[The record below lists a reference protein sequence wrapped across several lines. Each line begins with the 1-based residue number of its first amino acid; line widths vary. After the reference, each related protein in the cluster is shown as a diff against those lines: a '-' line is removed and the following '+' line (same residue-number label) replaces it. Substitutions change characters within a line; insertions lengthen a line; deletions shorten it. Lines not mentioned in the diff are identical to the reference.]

1 MTEDNRERPMQPARE
16 AISSSETAS
25 QAPGGLPP
33 DEQAEN
39 TAEVAPVRFVQPPA
53 GSIEFG
59 AFTQLLTAAQ
69 QCGLVANTDAIVTAR
84 DREFRLGRY
93 QRAFDIIEGLYLQL
107 NARAAQRQGEL
118 RRQEIQYKSGTLK
131 LTSREWM
138 LRQRQATEQTQ
149 KIERARRQF
158 ARLLDGLRVLRAF
171 QPE

>member
-1 MTEDNRERPMQPARE
+1 MTEDNRERLLQPARE
-16 AISSSETAS
+16 ASASSETTS
-25 QAPGGLPP
+25 PAPGGLPP
-33 DEQAEN
+33 HEPAE
-39 TAEVAPVRFVQPPA
+39 TAAEGDAVHFVQPPA

-59 AFTQLLTAAQ
+59 AFTQLLTASQ
-69 QCGLVANTDAIVTAR
+69 QCGLVANADAIVTAR

-118 RRQEIQYKSGTLK
+118 RQQEMQYKSGTLK
-131 LTSREWM
+131 LTPREWM
-138 LRQRQATEQTQ
+138 LRQRQATEQAQ

-158 ARLLDGLRVLRAF
+158 ARLLDGLRVLRAS